1 MQDAK
6 VSTTE
11 VKTKM
16 KDLLSTSFSGA
27 PFHRDSAG
35 CKNVSGMPQCPFLF
49 LVSVFGN
56 YHKQTGGCHHIPITK
71 SYGSMPSCGLGN
83 ACLDLRNRLQA
94 QQVAIV
100 AETLHAH
107 ARKMPTLK
115 KHRLNLRHSPTERTV
130 GGNYCIA
137 FRQTQGPEQRQQAP
151 AMVTA

>member
-1 MQDAK
+1 MSIPVPSVRVWQ
-6 VSTTE
+6 
-11 VKTKM
+11 
-16 KDLLSTSFSGA
+16 L
-27 PFHRDSAG
+27 
-35 CKNVSGMPQCPFLF
+35 PQTDWWVPPHPHHQVLWKHA
-49 LVSVFGN
+49 LMR
-56 YHKQTGGCHHIPITK
+56 TGQP
-71 SYGSMPSCGLGN
+71 
-83 ACLDLRNRLQA
+83 CLDLRNRLQA